1 MRYIYAQEGGKLMR
15 FISKILM
22 FVAIMLAVP
31 ALILWV
37 ISQLIDD

>member
-1 MRYIYAQEGGKLMR
+1 MRL
-15 FISKILM
+15 ISKILM

-37 ISQLIDD
+37 VSQLLIDD